1 MIKNSKIHFMA
12 YFAAITLI
20 VAALAL
26 PMPAWAAK
34 GGEKSPGIP
43 YSWAG
48 SRMDGEMWGM
58 AQDDVDGDGSE
69 EVLLLMR
76 DRLLVG
82 RIDGKKFVRGFACDW
97 KGSAKA
103 ARLDLFDLT
112 GDGLKE
118 ALITAVDDGRPA
130 SLALEIGAKGCN
142 QVLSD
147 VPLSLRVMR
156 LPPGYDSTE
165 WTERIIGQG
174 WSSQQYF
181 SGPVHEY
188 SFESGK
194 LVSAGRIRLP
204 RNTKLYRFAFLPPE
218 DDRAVVVFYRSDAP
232 LEVRVNVSGNKWK
245 RTWRSPQKYGSSG
258 NLIRAVQR
266 PALDQVESDYASFEL
281 PPEVLS
287 DDAGSEILMVEYD
300 MPLHNVVGR
309 KPYIRGSRI
318 YDYGPDEAFIF
329 VEKMQTQHM
338 PGDVVDYFTSQSGAG
353 RELWVLVQDNR
364 GAFENPT
371 ESMILRYDL
380 GPAALPAPPVA
391 EGAGLE
397 GPAENVSANAE

>member
-1 MIKNSKIHFMA
+1 MA
-12 YFAAITLI
+12 HFAAMLLI

-26 PMPAWAAK
+26 SVPAEAAK

-43 YSWAG
+43 YSWAS

-58 AQDDVDGDGSE
+58 AQEDVDGDGLE
-69 EVLLLMR
+69 EFLLLQR
-76 DRLLVG
+76 GQLVVG
-82 RIDGKKFVRGFACDW
+82 RIEKKKFKRSFACDW

-130 SLALEIGAKGCN
+130 SLALEIGTKGCK
-142 QVLSD
+142 QILSG
-147 VPLSLRVMR
+147 VNLSLRVMR

-165 WTERIIGQG
+165 WTERIVGQG

-188 SFESGK
+188 RFEDGK

-204 RNTKLYRFAFLPPE
+204 RNTRLYRFSFLPPE
-218 DDRAVVVFYRSDAP
+218 DDRAAVVLYRSAAP
-232 LEVRVNVSGNKWK
+232 LEVRVNVRGNKWK

-266 PALDQVESDYASFEL
+266 PALDRVQSDYASFEL

-287 DDAGSEILMVEYD
+287 VAAGSEILMVEYD
-300 MPLHNVVGR
+300 MPLHNVIGR

-318 YDYGPDEAFIF
+318 YDYGTDEAFIF

-338 PGDVVDYFTSQSGAG
+338 PGDVVDYFTSRGETG
-353 RELWVLVQDNR
+353 RQLWVLVQDNR

-380 GPAALPAPPVA
+380 GPVAVPPPIA
-391 EGAGLE
+391 EPVE
-397 GPAENVSANAE
+397 EETPEEKVSAKTK